1 MSAPASSALA
11 SVLGRYAI
19 GEEIARGGLAT
30 VHLGVVLGEAGFSRT
45 VAVKRL
51 LPAFARDPEFVTS
64 FLDEAKLVSR
74 IRHPNVVPT
83 LDLLAQDGELFVV
96 MEYVHGESLAGLV
109 RAAADRDEPIP
120 LGVVSAIIGDALQ
133 GLHAAHEAKD
143 ERGAPLH
150 VIHRDV
156 SLQNVIVGVDGVARV
171 LDFGI
176 AKAAGR
182 AQTTREGQ
190 VKGKLGY
197 LAPEQ
202 LRQKAER
209 ASDLYAAGV
218 CLWEALT
225 LRRLFAGDNESAVIA
240 KIMAGLAPPPSKH
253 VEGLPAALDAVALRA
268 LRRDPRERFAT
279 AREMAIALAAA
290 APPTPAAEI
299 GAWVERLAAAGLAHR
314 AAGIAAIEVEAAA
327 RPSERAAVV
336 DTPAPAIVIAI
347 EEEPTQRQDARATI
361 VDAPPI
367 AAPISPE
374 ESLQETLSS
383 APVITHP
390 ALEAVEIPP
399 RPRSAW
405 RIAALVGAAS
415 AMVTILAGIA
425 WGLRSKPAAEI
436 DVPPIAA
443 ADPTPLTLI
452 DEPAPP
458 PPAIPVVA
466 PPDPIPATSV
476 APASSAEARP
486 RPVVITGPR
495 INCDPPYSIDSG
507 GIRHY
512 KKGCLR

>member
-1 MSAPASSALA
+1 MAAPASSALA
-11 SVLGRYAI
+11 AVLGRYAI

-30 VHLGVVLGEAGFSRT
+30 VHLGLVLGEAGFSRT

-96 MEYVHGESLAGLV
+96 MEYVHGETLAGLI

-120 LGVVSAIIGDALQ
+120 LAVVSAMIGDALQ

-156 SLQNVIVGVDGVARV
+156 SPQNVIVGVDGVARV

-176 AKAAGR
+176 ARAAGR
-182 AQTTREGQ
+182 AQITREGQ

-218 CLWEALT
+218 CLWETLT

-240 KIMAGLAPPPSKH
+240 RIMAGLAPPPSKH
-253 VEGLPAALDAVALRA
+253 AEGLPAAVDAVVLRA
-268 LRRDPRERFAT
+268 LRRDPGERFAT
-279 AREMAIALAAA
+279 AREMALALAAA
-290 APPTPAAEI
+290 APPTSAAEV
-299 GAWVERLAAAGLAHR
+299 GAWVERLAAASLARR
-314 AAGIAAIEVEAAA
+314 ADGIAALEVEAAE
-327 RPSERAAVV
+327 RTDERAAVV
-336 DTPAPAIVIAI
+336 DSS
-347 EEEPTQRQDARATI
+347 
-361 VDAPPI
+361 PI
-367 AAPISPE
+367 AAPIPLE
-374 ESLQETLSS
+374 EPLQETLSS
-383 APVITHP
+383 APVITQP
-390 ALEAVEIPP
+390 ELEAVAIAP
-399 RPRSAW
+399 RQRSAW
-405 RIAALVGAAS
+405 LVGGIVVAS
-415 AMVTILAGIA
+415 AAATILAGIV
-425 WGLRSKPAAEI
+425 WGARAKAHAEV
-436 DVPPIAA
+436 DVPPVLAA
-443 ADPTPLTLI
+443 EPTPLQII

-458 PPAIPVVA
+458 TPPAPTSAAVA
-466 PPDPIPATSV
+466 PDLPPAASI
-476 APASSAEARP
+476 APQSGDVARP
-486 RPVVITGPR
+486 RPAVLSVPR
-495 INCDPPYSIDSG
+495 INCDPPYSVDSD